1 MDDCA
6 RLGPRETAVG
16 RAFTD
21 PGESAPD
28 LAAAARMLAEIR
40 HQVRH
45 GEPVPARTR
54 PLVAER
60 REAGGQLHRAIL
72 FDPRRLGDGRDLV
85 WVGFFG
91 VKRREVDSAPL
102 TAMDEELIQ
111 ELPAHPNIL
120 SYSSLELDDGDWG
133 NLILLDGDEA
143 REHWRN
149 GARHAYATR
158 ELAPRQYRYVR
169 LHQGTVP
176 GGACAGRAPVLG
188 RTKYF
193 DYQDGTIWRAEREW
207 SP

>member
-6 RLGPRETAVG
+6 RLGPQETAVG
-16 RAFTD
+16 RGFAD

-28 LAAAARMLAEIR
+28 LAAAARMLAEVQ

-45 GEPVPARTR
+45 GGPVPARTR

-60 REAGGQLHRAIL
+60 LEASGRHHRAIL

-91 VKRREVDSAPL
+91 VKRREADGAAL
-102 TAMDEELIQ
+102 TAMDDELVQ

-149 GARHAYATR
+149 SARHAYATR
-158 ELAPRQYRYVR
+158 ELAPRQYLYVR
-169 LHQGTVP
+169 LHQGVLP
-176 GGACAGRAPVLG
+176 GGACTGHAPVIR

-193 DYQDGTIWRAEREW
+193 DYRDGVTWRGEREW
-207 SP
+207 LP

>member
-21 PGESAPD
+21 PGESVPD

-169 LHQGTVP
+169 LHQGIVP

>member
-1 MDDCA
+1 MDDYA
-6 RLGPRETAVG
+6 RLGPRETAAG

-28 LAAAARMLAEIR
+28 LAAAARMLAEIQ

-60 REAGGQLHRAIL
+60 REAGGRLHRAIL

-102 TAMDEELIQ
+102 TKMDEELIQ
-111 ELPAHPNIL
+111 ELPAHPDIL

-158 ELAPRQYRYVR
+158 ELAPRQYLYVR
-169 LHQGTVP
+169 LHQGILP
-176 GGACAGRAPVLG
+176 GGACAGRAPVLR

-193 DYQDGTIWRAEREW
+193 DYHGGTIWRAEREW
-207 SP
+207 PP